1 MNPYPI
7 ELRQRVLDAMDNKL
21 GTQQE
26 IANRFCVSAVWIRKL
41 LHKRKTTGS
50 IEPAQRTQGRKPA
63 FNKEQ
68 LQELDVLVAGQCDIT
83 LAEIQ
88 EHFKD
93 RVDCSLRAI
102 ANNLK
107 RLGWGYKKKR
117 YVRLSRI
124 GKTLS

>member
-7 ELRQRVLDAMDNKL
+7 ELRQRVLDAVDNKL

-26 IANRFCVSAVWIRKL
+26 IADRFCVSAIWIRKL
-41 LHKRKTTGS
+41 LHKRKKTGS

-63 FNKEQ
+63 FNREQ
-68 LQELDVLVAGQCDIT
+68 SQELDELVAGRCDIT
-83 LAEIQ
+83 LSEIQ

-102 ANNLK
+102 ANNLNH
-107 RLGWGYKKKR
+107 LGWGYKKKR
-117 YVRLSRI
+117 YMRQSKIERM
-124 GKTLS
+124 

>member
-7 ELRQRVLDAMDNKL
+7 ELRQRVLDAVDHKL

-26 IANRFCVSAVWIRKL
+26 IADRFCVSAIWIRKL
-41 LHKRKTTGS
+41 LHKRKKTGS

-63 FNKEQ
+63 FNRAQSK
-68 LQELDVLVAGQCDIT
+68 ELDELVAKRCDIT
-83 LAEIQ
+83 LSEIQ
-88 EHFKD
+88 EHFKG

-117 YVRLSRI
+117 YMRQSRI
-124 GKTLS
+124 ERM